1 MLQGKS
7 THELLIIIIIII
19 IIVTLHDQM
28 SAAESKEKEANGNLQ
43 SEEKEA
49 NGDLNGSSGYV
60 QTTGMQSQLATN
72 IHYCTFLGKR
82 KKLSQKSN
90 HPKSSIW

>member
-1 MLQGKS
+1 
-7 THELLIIIIIII
+7 
-19 IIVTLHDQM
+19 M

-60 QTTGMQSQLATN
+60 QTTGMQSQLAT
-72 IHYCTFLGKR
+72 IVLF
-82 KKLSQKSN
+82 
-90 HPKSSIW
+90 